1 MPLFHHDPK
10 DALHLAEAPGALPGG
25 RGEVDPAPV
34 VALPAADHQHPKE
47 HHG

>member
-10 DALHLAEAPGALPGG
+10 DAPHLAEAPGALLGG
-25 RGEVDPAPV
+25 RGEVDHAPV
-34 VALPAADHQHPKE
+34 VALPEADQHPKE